1 MDKIATNATPLPPK
15 LNASQPE
22 QRRLPRSPTVDE
34 YGRRR
39 SVFKEIGLND
49 LDDASEIMKN
59 VRPGRV
65 RFGSKVRVVES
76 SDDDEDQEEL
86 EENTSVIIKQPP
98 PQMSRT
104 LTYVRLSFFACL
116 LACLIPAIQTSTF
129 FQTRTSPIGAHAGP
143 IPRESEAELVRR
155 QTSSDPT
162 DICKRWSQMS
172 ALVNGTLYLYGGRAS
187 TDASQTSD
195 EWSKQIISLV
205 RSESNYFDQT
215 MIS

>member
-1 MDKIATNATPLPPK
+1 MDNIATTATPLPPK
-15 LNASQPE
+15 LNTSQPE
-22 QRRLPRSPTVDE
+22 QQRPPRSPNVDE
-34 YGRRR
+34 HGRRR

-49 LDDASEIMKN
+49 LDDASDITKQ

-65 RFGSKVRVVES
+65 RFGSKVQVVES
-76 SDDDEDQEEL
+76 SDDDDEDPGEL
-86 EENTSVIIKQPP
+86 EEETSVIIKSPP

-116 LACLIPAIQTSTF
+116 LACLIPAIQSSTF
-129 FQTRTSPIGAHAGP
+129 FQTKTMPIGAHAGP

-162 DICKRWSQMS
+162 DICKRWSQQS

-187 TDASQTSD
+187 TDASQTSN
-195 EWSKQIISLV
+195 EWSKKMISLA
-205 RSESNYFDQT
+205 RSESDQVY
-215 MIS
+215 

>member
-1 MDKIATNATPLPPK
+1 MATNATPLPPK
-15 LNASQPE
+15 PNASQPE
-22 QRRLPRSPTVDE
+22 QRRLSRSPTVDE
-34 YGRRR
+34 HGRRR

-49 LDDASEIMKN
+49 LDDASEITQN
-59 VRPGRV
+59 VQPGRV

-86 EENTSVIIKQPP
+86 EEKTSVIIKHPP

-129 FQTRTSPIGAHAGP
+129 FHTMTTPVGARAGP

-162 DICKRWSQMS
+162 DICKRWSQQS
-172 ALVNGTLYLYGGRAS
+172 ALINGTLYLYGGRAT
-187 TDASQTSD
+187 TDASQTSN
-195 EWSKQIISLV
+195 EWSKHTISLV
-205 RSESNYFDQT
+205 RSKSNQLDQT